1 MAQKNNKR
9 KNLFSNVGYLM
20 VLGMGLWA
28 HSAMADVLV
37 VRGVGSVMCPEG
49 YTLTSVSSGENGC
62 DNHWKFNPSVP
73 NSDNNP
79 TSCSSG
85 KAICAKV
92 CN

>member
-1 MAQKNNKR
+1 MVTGCIGG
-9 KNLFSNVGYLM
+9 NVEIYQTGC
-20 VLGMGLWA
+20 
-28 HSAMADVLV
+28 SD
-37 VRGVGSVMCPEG
+37 
-49 YTLTSVSSGENGC
+49 ENGC